1 MFGYFS
7 QVYEKGMD
15 VLDNTS
21 IDFLEGL
28 DDENPTLVDYN
39 EPLSEEYVLG
49 LEDLNYSKTA
59 KQEQLTKIEDSNA
72 VVAKQ
77 LSVPQFDPFLDETD
91 VSLRDV
97 IDKVFRRSDRPFVI
111 IRDDKIEYANQTFLN
126 LLECPNIDDILH
138 QKFLKLVAKED
149 WDFLAKNIGEM
160 LTNNAAMEIN
170 MISGAHKII
179 KAKFDAMY
187 IFDKQHFTFILIGE
201 RLNRRAAN
209 TLSMY
214 DSLTGLPNFYLF
226 EDRVQV
232 IVNYEN
238 YKDVRQKRNMI
249 AVACIALDNFEAF
262 KSIGLHDLILR
273 KLAEKLMLTLRKT
286 YTVGSGLKYH
296 FWILLPDVM
305 DEESLKLELSK
316 IQAIFREPVADN
328 FTNHEISASI
338 GVSVF
343 PEPATSAK
351 KLIEQAILSLQR
363 AQKEGGNRMQIF
375 GL

>member
-1 MFGYFS
+1 MFTRDTINLKEENKNRLHRLNSGFFSYHLETKALYFIKS
-7 QVYEKGMD
+7 
-15 VLDNTS
+15 
-21 IDFLEGL
+21 
-28 DDENPTLVDYN
+28 LV
-39 EPLSEEYVLG
+39 
-49 LEDLNYSKTA
+49 
-59 KQEQLTKIEDSNA
+59 
-72 VVAKQ
+72 
-77 LSVPQFDPFLDETD
+77 FLDFWHLT
-91 VSLRDV
+91 
-97 IDKVFRRSDRPFVI
+97 SD
-111 IRDDKIEYANQTFLN
+111 
-126 LLECPNIDDILH
+126 
-138 QKFLKLVAKED
+138 
-149 WDFLAKNIGEM
+149 
-160 LTNNAAMEIN
+160 
-170 MISGAHKII
+170 
-179 KAKFDAMY
+179 
-187 IFDKQHFTFILIGE
+187 FTFILIGE